1 MTISFRDLLSSK
13 PSFVDSIP
21 RSACRFRFTAAS
33 GLQCIRSIRSSDGS
47 RSMSLLW
54 RTTEP
59 YSSGSERRA
68 RYRIFICLP
77 SFPRTRSIHRNE
89 SPGLINAPNRPQQ
102 PYLQGLSPFRSAF
115 SIAGFPRQA
124 PAFLGWFMTQFVAR
138 KTRDLGIPI
147 GCRTIGRTCLME
159 NESEHDPLWIFGST
173 SIRLLNPPVGRTI
186 EIASNG
192 TSEILLVRNICLQ
205 FFSS

>member
-124 PAFLGWFMTQFVAR
+124 PAFLGRFM
-138 KTRDLGIPI
+138 IPI
-147 GCRTIGRTCLME
+147 CREEDERPR
-159 NESEHDPLWIFGST
+159 HPH
-173 SIRLLNPPVGRTI
+173 RLSLYRANV
-186 EIASNG
+186 SNG
-192 TSEILLVRNICLQ
+192 KRKRT
-205 FFSS
+205 